1 MSRSTSILL
10 LGGTRPEA
18 DRLRRTL
25 TRHFLLVEH
34 ARDCGEAATLASR
47 CRFDVLVWINPRDAH
62 WEAMQQ
68 MLDEHAGLPQR
79 RLLLVARDRAAM
91 AVEAL
96 RAGAADVLLRPCRT
110 DQLVASLTAAGSARV
125 HPPHGRV
132 ATSAATLLGETPAIR
147 AIRALLAPLAAT
159 AATILVEGEAGTG
172 KALLARLLHEQ
183 SGRDGPFVRFDCG
196 AITPD
201 ALDRELFGDG
211 RGARQRTE
219 GRTPG
224 PFARAQ
230 EGTLLLSGID
240 ALPVE
245 LQAKLLTVLREAGPP
260 PRGADPGKPADCRI
274 VVTTRSSLAER
285 VAQSRFREDL
295 FHCLNGIRL
304 TLPPLRER
312 PEDIPLLVSHFAQRA
327 AIDAGLAPVDFDGA
341 MLEALRSHAWPGN
354 VRELEGVVA
363 QAVLLGKLPEAVPEI
378 PATQIDAPEYPRD
391 WTLEQVKQHHMR
403 RVLDACGGN
412 RSAAARRLAISRKT
426 LERKLGNNGD

>member
-1 MSRSTSILL
+1 MSQSTSILL

-25 TRHFLLVEH
+25 TRYFLLVES
-34 ARDCGEAATLASR
+34 ARDCDEAAALASR
-47 CRFDVLVWINPRDAH
+47 CRFDVLVWIDPR
-62 WEAMQQ
+62 EARWDKLQQ
-68 MLDEHAGLPQR
+68 LLDEHAGLPQR
-79 RLLLVARDRAAM
+79 RLLLVASDLAAM
-91 AVEAL
+91 AVAAL
-96 RAGAADVLLRPCRT
+96 RAGAADALLRPCST
-110 DQLVASLTAAGSARV
+110 DQLVAALTAAGEDR
-125 HPPHGRV
+125 PHRPHAGV
-132 ATSAATLLGETPAIR
+132 ATALVGDTAAIR
-147 AIRALLAPLAAT
+147 AIRGLLAPLAAT
-159 AATILVEGEAGTG
+159 AATVLVEGEAGTG
-172 KALLARLLHEQ
+172 KALVARLLHEY
-183 SGRDGPFVRFDCG
+183 SGRDGPFVRCDCTT
-196 AITPD
+196 ITPD

-245 LQAKLLTVLREAGPP
+245 LQAKLLTVLREAGSP
-260 PRGADPGKPADCRI
+260 PRGSSPGKPADSRI
-274 VVTTRSSLAER
+274 VVTTRTDLAEQ

-295 FHCLNGIRL
+295 YHCLNGIRL

-327 AIDAGLAPVDFDGA
+327 AIDAGLAPVDFDDA
-341 MLEALRSHAWPGN
+341 TLEALRSNAWPGN
-354 VRELEGVVA
+354 VRELEGAVA

-378 PATQIDAPEYPRD
+378 PATQVDAPEYPRD

>member
-1 MSRSTSILL
+1 MSQSTSILL

-25 TRHFLLVEH
+25 TRYFLLVES
-34 ARDCGEAATLASR
+34 ARDCDEAAALASR
-47 CRFDVLVWINPRDAH
+47 CRFDVLVWIDPR
-62 WEAMQQ
+62 EARWDKLQQ
-68 MLDEHAGLPQR
+68 LLDEHAGLPQR
-79 RLLLVARDRAAM
+79 RLLLVASDLAAM
-91 AVEAL
+91 AVTAL
-96 RAGAADVLLRPCRT
+96 RAGAADALLRPCST
-110 DQLVASLTAAGSARV
+110 DQLVAALTAAGEDR
-125 HPPHGRV
+125 PHRPHAGV
-132 ATSAATLLGETPAIR
+132 ATALVGDTAAIR
-147 AIRALLAPLAAT
+147 AIRGLLAPLAAT
-159 AATILVEGEAGTG
+159 AATVLVEGEAGTG
-172 KALLARLLHEQ
+172 KALVARLLHEY
-183 SGRDGPFVRFDCG
+183 SGRDGPFVRCDC
-196 AITPD
+196 ATITPD

-245 LQAKLLTVLREAGPP
+245 LQAKLLTVLREAGSP
-260 PRGADPGKPADCRI
+260 PRGSSPGKPADCRI
-274 VVTTRSSLAER
+274 VVTTRTDLAER

-295 FHCLNGIRL
+295 YHCLNGIRL

-341 MLEALRSHAWPGN
+341 MLEALRSNAWPGN
-354 VRELEGVVA
+354 VRELEGAVA

-378 PATQIDAPEYPRD
+378 PATQVDAPEYPRD

>member
-1 MSRSTSILL
+1 
-10 LGGTRPEA
+10 
-18 DRLRRTL
+18 
-25 TRHFLLVEH
+25 
-34 ARDCGEAATLASR
+34 
-47 CRFDVLVWINPRDAH
+47 
-62 WEAMQQ
+62 
-68 MLDEHAGLPQR
+68 
-79 RLLLVARDRAAM
+79 
-91 AVEAL
+91 
-96 RAGAADVLLRPCRT
+96 
-110 DQLVASLTAAGSARV
+110 
-125 HPPHGRV
+125 
-132 ATSAATLLGETPAIR
+132 
-147 AIRALLAPLAAT
+147 
-159 AATILVEGEAGTG
+159 
-172 KALLARLLHEQ
+172 
-183 SGRDGPFVRFDCG
+183 
-196 AITPD
+196 
-201 ALDRELFGDG
+201 
-211 RGARQRTE
+211 
-219 GRTPG
+219 
-224 PFARAQ
+224 
-230 EGTLLLSGID
+230 
-240 ALPVE
+240 
-245 LQAKLLTVLREAGPP
+245 
-260 PRGADPGKPADCRI
+260 

-378 PATQIDAPEYPRD
+378 PATQVDAPEYPRD